1 LKNAIKLYL
10 RYISVSIQSQMQYK
24 ASFIMMA
31 IAHFA
36 ITFIDFIGVWVLF
49 DRFGAIK
56 GWNLPE
62 IALFYGMIHMAFAIA
77 EAGARGFDT
86 FDSKVRTGEFDRIL
100 LRPRSLVLQIIGQE
114 FQLMRIGRFTQGFI
128 VLCWAMW
135 SLNNSLSFIKVMLI
149 IISILGGTFLFIGL
163 FVLQAT
169 LSFWSVQSLEVVNMV
184 TYGGVEIAQFPV
196 TIYDSWFRKFFI
208 FVVPLACVNYF
219 PAMGVL
225 NKTDP
230 LNSPAW
236 LPWVSPIIGIVFF
249 ILALQVFKF
258 GVRHYKS
265 TGS

>member
-1 LKNAIKLYL
+1 MKNAIKLYL

-24 ASFIMMA
+24 ASFIMMT

-56 GWNLPE
+56 GWKLPE

-77 EAGARGFDT
+77 ETAARGFDS
-86 FDSKVRTGEFDRIL
+86 FDSQVRTGEFDRIL

-114 FQLMRIGRFTQGFI
+114 FQLMRIGRFSQGFI
-128 VLCWAMW
+128 VLSWAMW
-135 SLNNSLSFIKVMLI
+135 SLNNSLSFIKIMLI
-149 IISILGGTFLFIGL
+149 IISIFGGAFLFSGL

-208 FVVPLACVNYF
+208 FVVPLACINYF
-219 PAMGVL
+219 PAMGIL
-225 NKTDP
+225 NKADP

-236 LPWVSPIIGIVFF
+236 LPWLSPIVGIVFF

>member
-1 LKNAIKLYL
+1 MKNAIKLYL
-10 RYISVSIQSQMQYK
+10 TYISVSIQSQMQYK
-24 ASFIMMA
+24 ASFIMMT

-56 GWNLPE
+56 GWNFAE

-86 FDSKVRTGEFDRIL
+86 FDRQVRTGEFDRIL

-114 FQLMRIGRFTQGFI
+114 FQLMRIGRFTQGVI
-128 VLCWAMW
+128 VLCWAMS
-135 SLNNSLSFIKVMLI
+135 SLNNSLSFIKIMLI
-149 IISILGGTFLFIGL
+149 IISILGGAFLFSGL

-184 TYGGVEIAQFPV
+184 TYGGVEMAQFPV
-196 TIYDSWFRKFFI
+196 TIYEPWFRKFFI
-208 FVVPLACVNYF
+208 FVIPLACVNYF
-219 PAMGVL
+219 PAMGIL

-230 LNSPAW
+230 LNSPA
-236 LPWVSPIIGIVFF
+236 LMPWISPIIGIVFF
-249 ILALQVFKF
+249 SLTLQVWKF
-258 GVRHYKS
+258 GVKHYKS

>member
-1 LKNAIKLYL
+1 MRNAFKLYL
-10 RYISVSIQSQMQYK
+10 RYISVSIQGQMQYK
-24 ASFIMMA
+24 ASFIMTS

-49 DRFGAIK
+49 DRFGSIK
-56 GWNLPE
+56 GWELPE

-86 FDSKVRTGEFDRIL
+86 FDREVRTGDFDRML
-100 LRPRSLVLQIIGQE
+100 LRPRSLVLQIVGQE
-114 FQLMRIGRFTQGFI
+114 FQLMRIGRFLQGLI
-128 VLCWAMW
+128 VLCFAMW
-135 SLNNSLSFIKVMLI
+135 SLNSSLSLIKVMLI
-149 IISILGGTFLFIGL
+149 IISIFGGSFLFSGL
-163 FVLQAT
+163 FVMQAT
-169 LSFWSVQSLEVVNMV
+169 ISFWSVQSLEVVNMV

-219 PAMGVL
+219 PAMAIL

-230 LNSPAW
+230 LNSPVW
-236 LPWVSPIIGIVFF
+236 IPWASPIIGVAFF
-249 ILALQVFKF
+249 IFALKVFKF
-258 GVRHYKS
+258 GVKHYKS

>member
-1 LKNAIKLYL
+1 MKNATKLYL

-24 ASFIMMA
+24 ASFIMMT

-36 ITFIDFIGVWVLF
+36 ITFVDFIGVWVLF

-77 EAGARGFDT
+77 ETAARGFDT
-86 FDSKVRTGEFDRIL
+86 FDSKVRTGEFDRML

-114 FQLMRIGRFTQGFI
+114 FQLMRIGRFSQGLI
-128 VLCWAMW
+128 VLLWAMW
-135 SLNNSLSFIKVMLI
+135 YLNNSLSFIKVMLI
-149 IISILGGTFLFIGL
+149 IISIFGGAFLFSGL

-184 TYGGVEIAQFPV
+184 TYGGVEVAQFPV

-219 PAMGVL
+219 PAMGIL
-225 NKTDP
+225 NKADP
-230 LNSPAW
+230 LNTPNW

-249 ILALQVFKF
+249 IMALQVFKF
-258 GVRHYKS
+258 GVLHYKS